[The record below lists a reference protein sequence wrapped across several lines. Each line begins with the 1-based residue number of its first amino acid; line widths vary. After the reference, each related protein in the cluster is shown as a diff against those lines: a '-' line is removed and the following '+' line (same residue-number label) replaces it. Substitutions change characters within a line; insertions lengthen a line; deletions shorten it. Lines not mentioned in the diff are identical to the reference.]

1 MDSFYGDFAFPQF
14 TFLPPHVPVQV
25 VIFANRLE
33 VDCKN
38 KNFNKRFSFFLKRQS
53 VCMRSCTCTSFWFTT
68 TLPRMNSIFIV
79 YWRRWRRINGSLL
92 DNIGIIWSWPSPT
105 SALDCSFAQGKKLW
119 LQCRPELRCQ

>member
-38 KNFNKRFSFFLKRQS
+38 KNFNKRFSFFFSKDSRF
-53 VCMRSCTCTSFWFTT
+53 VCDPAPARHSD
-68 TLPRMNSIFIV
+68 LQPR
-79 YWRRWRRINGSLL
+79 YR
-92 DNIGIIWSWPSPT
+92 
-105 SALDCSFAQGKKLW
+105 
-119 LQCRPELRCQ
+119 E